1 MAFDIATFSMC
12 TCACINQKYSE
23 SIFLY
28 CMKACIIMFVVISE
42 LSECIPFVM
51 AILHISTSLL
61 LKSAKNL
68 MPKFSILIL
77 CEFRILREH

>member
-1 MAFDIATFSMC
+1 MAFHIATFSMC

-61 LKSAKNL
+61 LKSAK
-68 MPKFSILIL
+68 I
-77 CEFRILREH
+77 